1 MKGLKTFVF
10 AVAAL
15 CCTQVQAASVTEDFE
30 SVQVVDANGDAVTSN
45 YTTGVGLSNGWLVV
59 GGGICKSADYSNFGL
74 WSTAYNSSNVS
85 LTAQYGSSNSA
96 VMVIPVPVN
105 GNISFYAR
113 KTSTSSSTKGTVDIY
128 EMVEDNGTFKKKST
142 TSLKNWSLTSTW
154 TQYSLDLGEDAR
166 YIGISM
172 VRAGMDDVT
181 YNTVDAAD
189 GPALQVL
196 QGSQSLSKDAA
207 IDLGLVEGAATV
219 TFTIKNKGTGTL
231 NATVAC
237 TGNYSASATSVSLGE
252 GVTQDITVT
261 QSDVYGSHTGSLVV
275 TAEGKDAFTVS
286 LSGIVRDPAKLYNDF
301 SEELE
306 GWTVQSNWTMDD
318 GIVAIGYAS
327 GTPRIIT
334 PMVKV
339 TADDALYIKYKKNT
353 TSTYSSAYFRVWASE
368 DGLTWTKVG
377 ADLGADSSYDTWKAA
392 TVTGFPATAKYISI
406 TGQYIALDDFY
417 GFAPFSGA
425 AMSLTVPAGAT
436 KDESGLVVAD
446 DFGFCKENV
455 THTYTVTNAGTAV
468 LNLNIASSNAD
479 FTVAPAA
486 LEVAAGESATF
497 DLTFVFSDN
506 YGSKSATVTLQPQQE
521 EVDAMTINATAV
533 AQDPETFEEDFE
545 NGIPENWTNNG
556 WTVVSNPTYGS
567 GSMMAYAGRMNDGN
581 TLITPRLIAKA
592 GETIELQA
600 LLPWD
605 DEALTMEYS
614 TDEGETWDEA
624 FSETPAQNN
633 TLCTLKWTAPADG
646 IYLLKFSG
654 RYNYIDNIRG
664 FKYAQESAT
673 GVNDIKV
680 SSRNDNAVYDLMGRK
695 VNHMES
701 GVIYI
706 SNGHKIIIK

>member
-1 MKGLKTFVF
+1 MKNLKMTLL
-10 AVAAL
+10 AAAAL
-15 CCTQVQAASVTEDFE
+15 SLVQVRAAVVAEDFE
-30 SVQVVDANGDAVTSN
+30 SVQVVDANGNAVTSS
-45 YTTGVGLSNGWLVV
+45 YTAGVGLDNGWLVV
-59 GGGICKSADYSNFGL
+59 DGGICKSADYSNFGL
-74 WSTAYNSSNVS
+74 WSTAYNSSKVS

-105 GNISFYAR
+105 GEISFYAR

-142 TSLKNWSLTSTW
+142 TSLKNWSLTTTW

-172 VRAGMDDVT
+172 VRAGMDNVV
-181 YNTVDAAD
+181 YNTVEAAD

-196 QGSQSLSKDAA
+196 QGDQSLGKDAA
-207 IDLGLVEGAATV
+207 VDLGLVEGAATS
-219 TFTIKNKGTGTL
+219 TFTIKNKGNGTL

-237 TGNYSASATSVSLGE
+237 TGDYSASAASVSLGE
-252 GVTQDITVT
+252 GETQDITVT
-261 QSDVYGSHTGSLVV
+261 QSEAYGSHTGSLVV
-275 TAEGKDAFTVS
+275 TPEGKDAFTVS

-306 GWTVQSNWTMDD
+306 DWTVESNWTMDD
-318 GIVAIGYAS
+318 GYVAIGYAS
-327 GTPRIIT
+327 GTPRITT
-334 PMVKV
+334 PILKV
-339 TADDALYIKYKKNT
+339 TADDVLYIKYKKNT

-368 DGLTWTKVG
+368 DGQNWTKVG
-377 ADLGADSSYDTWKAA
+377 ADLGADSSYDTWKAT
-392 TVTGFPATAKYISI
+392 TVTGFPATAKYVSI

-425 AMSLTVPAGAT
+425 AMSLGLPAGAT
-436 KDESGLVVAD
+436 KDESGLVVTD
-446 DFGFCKENV
+446 NFGFCKANA
-455 THTYTVTNAGTAV
+455 THTYTVTNAGNAT
-468 LNLNIASSNAD
+468 LNLNIASSSAD

-497 DLTFVFSDN
+497 DLTFVFSDY

-521 EVDAMTINATAV
+521 EVEAVTINATAI

-556 WTVVSNPTYGS
+556 WTVVSNPSYGS

-581 TLITPRLIAKA
+581 TLITPRLEAKA
-592 GETIELQA
+592 EEVIEMQA

-605 DEALTMEYS
+605 DETLTMEYS
-614 TDEGETWDEA
+614 TDEGETWTVA

-633 TLCTLKWTAPADG
+633 TLCTLQWTAPADG

-664 FKYAQESAT
+664 FKYAPDAPT
-673 GVNDIKV
+673 AITDIDAQ
-680 SSRNDNAVYDLMGRK
+680 RHDNTVYDLMGRK
-695 VNHMES
+695 VTRMER

-706 SNGHKIIIK
+706 VNGHKTIVK